1 MKSLANDR
9 YHCWR
14 SPKKKSE
21 QKIPKKNRKKESR
34 KKATT
39 TIPTNNQRLSPFFG
53 QSVMC
58 AFDSQHVKLC
68 SILLCGIFSLFA
80 AAAQLVSSMTM
91 TTTMCVRSVSSYDA
105 SYCVLCVC
113 VCLRVVCICCC
124 LRLQDTYFSL
134 TLLFLA
140 IFDRRSRLLIF
151 FFVSVHLFTL
161 LLGHFS
167 LLLFRSPLF
176 FRSSS
181 LVVVFIVFIY
191 LHNEL
196 FVAFIAYWD
205 ACWAS
210 E

>member
-1 MKSLANDR
+1 MSNCVP
-9 YHCWR
+9 YC
-14 SPKKKSE
+14 
-21 QKIPKKNRKKESR
+21 
-34 KKATT
+34 
-39 TIPTNNQRLSPFFG
+39 
-53 QSVMC
+53 
-58 AFDSQHVKLC
+58 
-68 SILLCGIFSLFA
+68 
-80 AAAQLVSSMTM
+80 
-91 TTTMCVRSVSSYDA
+91 CVRYFHCSLLQRSSFHRWRRWRR
-105 SYCVLCVC
+105 CVFDQFHRMMHHIVFCVC
-113 VCLRVVCICCC
+113 VCLRVVCICGC

-205 ACWAS
+205 ACWARWAS